1 MFRRASAKERG
12 IKGNGIYCRDS
23 FEAFEEV
30 SKEKYG
36 TAQDLA
42 AIESAVAPLRN
53 RRALTYKDLKEF
65 ESPRNWEFKTWW
77 VFPPE
82 HHVTAELQSR
92 EFKFKSLP
100 NDEES
105 VIASLLE
112 VFKSIELVSIILRF
126 VGPKH
131 YGSGIISPP
140 RRANPSTCVVKA
152 MRSKP
157 T

>member
-1 MFRRASAKERG
+1 VEAELSHD
-12 IKGNGIYCRDS
+12 C

-30 SKEKYG
+30 SKEKYC

-42 AIESAVAPLRN
+42 AIEFAVAPLRN
-53 RRALTYKDLKEF
+53 RRALTYRDLKDF

-82 HHVTAELQSR
+82 QHLTPELQSR
-92 EFKFKSLP
+92 EFNFQNLP
-100 NDEES
+100 EDEEG
-105 VIASLLE
+105 VIASLLQ

-126 VGPKH
+126 VRPEQCCT
-131 YGSGIISPP
+131 SVRPSSES
-140 RRANPSTCVVKA
+140 STCAVKA
-152 MRSKP
+152 MRSKL